1 MMWKSRFENW
11 NWQTLYRKSPKIK
24 EYVRQVQQKMDST
37 SYLIAMHMNG
47 SERRFFGNID
57 AKYPNISNPSQA
69 NKTLFLFNNADPFV
83 CNKLGYFV
91 FEAFQLRK
99 EKPHNSIYY
108 WIKKLTLFSFSV
120 IVENLVISIFFF
132 VFIGSAAYLWQI
144 DLTRKGCLFCF
155 HKQVCKAIAVWIYL
169 VPRNNSWAVH
179 KQEKKNRCST
189 SLIQKVPA
197 SSKHKSENHFRSECT
212 EFAIRAFQIQYILCQ
227 DHLDVKSR
235 FRFAKKRQN
244 QLLDQ
249 QFGFEYF
256 LKSTNIKKPEAYC
269 FFSILIGS
277 KKCFTTSCLCFSI
290 KTRFVFRRVSYN
302 I

>member
-179 KQEKKNRCST
+179 KQEKKKPLFNVINS
-189 SLIQKVPA
+189 
-197 SSKHKSENHFRSECT
+197 
-212 EFAIRAFQIQYILCQ
+212 
-227 DHLDVKSR
+227 
-235 FRFAKKRQN
+235 
-244 QLLDQ
+244 
-249 QFGFEYF
+249 
-256 LKSTNIKKPEAYC
+256 KSTGIIKAQIRKS
-269 FFSILIGS
+269 FSVWMYWICDSRISNPAHLVPGS
-277 KKCFTTSCLCFSI
+277 
-290 KTRFVFRRVSYN
+290 FRCK
-302 I
+302 IEI